1 MRVFGSVARGDDGDD
16 SDVDLFVDLDDDVGL
31 VSLAGLE
38 RELSALLGAPVDV
51 IPVDS
56 FEPGIRD
63 VALAEAI
70 TL

>member
-1 MRVFGSVARGDDGDD
+1 VRVFGSVARGDDGDD

-31 VSLAGLE
+31 VSLAGHE